1 MLYAFCPQLMFTGH
15 RSINSQGFIAID
27 DITVREGACSD
38 QGMLSDT
45 NHLLMLRGKHQQRDY
60 FNFGLFFNTILDVCG
75 FDSSLCGFIDGVS
88 HFGRWVQKKA
98 TKSEVDH
105 TYGTENGESCN
116 S

>member
-1 MLYAFCPQLMFTGH
+1 MFIGH

-38 QGMLSDT
+38 QGKLSDT
-45 NHLLMLRGKHQQRDY
+45 HHLLVLRGNHNISREIV
-60 FNFGLFFNTILDVCG
+60 LTLPFFNTILDVCG

-88 HFGRWVQKKA
+88 HLGRWVQKKA

-105 TYGTENGESCN
+105 TYGTENGELCN
-116 S
+116 G